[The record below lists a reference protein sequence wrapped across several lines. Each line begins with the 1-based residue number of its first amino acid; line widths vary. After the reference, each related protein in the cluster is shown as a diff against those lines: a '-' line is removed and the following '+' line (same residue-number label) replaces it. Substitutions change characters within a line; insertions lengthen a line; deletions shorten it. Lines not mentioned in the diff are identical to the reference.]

1 MIIVTHNQNKYMEY
15 EEMFFEKGMELEW
28 FNYEYPEIQS
38 DSLKEIAEFSMKY
51 VSKLINK
58 PFFLEDTG
66 LFISTLNGFPGP
78 YSSYVQSKIGN
89 KGILKLLE
97 GADDRNAKFISIIGF
112 FDGKDFHFFEGVL
125 NGQISLEEKGKNGFG
140 YDPIFVPN
148 GKNKTLAEMDISEKN
163 AISHRKNALDKMIDY
178 LRKNIL
184 Y

>member
-15 EEMFFEKGMELEW
+15 EEMFLEKGMELEW

-97 GADDRNAKFISIIGF
+97 GKDKLRHLILEDDPKPYTHLDMIKIF
-112 FDGKDFHFFEGVL
+112 
-125 NGQISLEEKGKNGFG
+125 QSLKV
-140 YDPIFVPN
+140 D
-148 GKNKTLAEMDISEKN
+148 TLT
-163 AISHRKNALDKMIDY
+163 
-178 LRKNIL
+178 
-184 Y
+184 